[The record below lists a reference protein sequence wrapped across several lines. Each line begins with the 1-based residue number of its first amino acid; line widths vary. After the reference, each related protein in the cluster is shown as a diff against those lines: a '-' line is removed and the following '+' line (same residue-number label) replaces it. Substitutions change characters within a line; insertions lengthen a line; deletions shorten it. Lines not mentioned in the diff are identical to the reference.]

1 MGVHL
6 GTPILEQAADIL
18 KSGASGL
25 GIVRCNSARGR
36 KQVLSDSIRVGMK
49 DKSSKNIAEDHST
62 KDEADSADDKDSSRT
77 ARRKSLRGLCHSSPG
92 ADCTFMNAHRSFKLA
107 IAAGGIAAFYADA

>member
-18 KSGASGL
+18 KRGASGL
-25 GIVRCNSARGR
+25 GIVRCNSSRGR

-62 KDEADSADDKDSSRT
+62 EDEADSADDKDSSRT
-77 ARRKSLRGLCHSSPG
+77 ARRKSLRGLCHISAG

-107 IAAGGIAAFYADA
+107 IAAGRIAAFYADA